1 MDNQS
6 WLGLAIRG
14 DIVRRA
20 SITALVVG
28 TLLITINYGD
38 VLLGVV
44 VHEAKVTMLQLA
56 KMSLTVFVPYA
67 VSTYSSVGALRAA
80 VRS

>member
-6 WLGLAIRG
+6 WLSLAIRG

-20 SITALVVG
+20 SQTALVVG
-28 TLLITINYGD
+28 TLLIAINYGD
-38 VLLGVV
+38 ALLGEGVSM
-44 VHEAKVTMLQLA
+44 AQLL
-56 KMSLTVFVPYA
+56 KMTLTVFVPYA

-80 VRS
+80 ARA

>member
-6 WLGLAIRG
+6 WLGLAMRG

-20 SITALVVG
+20 SKTALVVG
-28 TLLITINYGD
+28 ALLIAINYGD
-38 VLLGVV
+38 VLLG
-44 VHEAKVTMLQLA
+44 ENVTMLQLL
-56 KMSLTVFVPYA
+56 KMTLTVFVPYA

-80 VRS
+80 ARG

>member
-6 WLGLAIRG
+6 WLGLAMRG

-20 SITALVVG
+20 SKTALVVG
-28 TLLITINYGD
+28 ALLIAINYGD
-38 VLLGVV
+38 VLLG
-44 VHEAKVTMLQLA
+44 ENVTMLQLL
-56 KMSLTVFVPYA
+56 KMTLTVFVPYA

-80 VRS
+80 ARS

>member
-6 WLGLAIRG
+6 WLGLAMRG

-20 SITALVVG
+20 LMTALVVG

-38 VLLGVV
+38 VLFGAVLLG
-44 VHEAKVTMLQLA
+44 AQVTMLQLL
-56 KMSLTVFVPYA
+56 KMTLTVFVPYA

-80 VRS
+80 ARS